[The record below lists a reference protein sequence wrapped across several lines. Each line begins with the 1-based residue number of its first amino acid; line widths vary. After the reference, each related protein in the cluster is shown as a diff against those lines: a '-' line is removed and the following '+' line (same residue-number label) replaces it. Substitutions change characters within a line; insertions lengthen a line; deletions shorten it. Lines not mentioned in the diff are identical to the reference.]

1 MEGTALVRRTANPR
15 PRGPRRFTA
24 LLLAAAVLAVIPAAL
39 PGAAAAPAAAA
50 PSSPGDE
57 GGTKKLRDALESAS
71 KGHVEATT
79 KLTNSKKRQRELGT
93 QLKQVESRI
102 ATLTRE
108 VGVIAAESYRRGR
121 LTPISAL
128 LNSASPQSFLER
140 AAGLEMMAQRNDK
153 QLRELAESLDQ
164 ATRAKNAIDAE
175 VREQQ
180 RQVEVI
186 ARKKRDA
193 ERALAA
199 VGGNPSGGL
208 ISANSPLAKPAPR
221 NSDGSWPRESC
232 SIDDPTTN
240 GCITPRTLHALNQ
253 AKANGF
259 KRHASCHRSG
269 GGGEHPKGRACD
281 FSAATGGFENVDA
294 SGGDRSYGNSLAAF
308 YVKNASR
315 LGVLY
320 VIWYRQIWMPGTG
333 WRGYNGNGD
342 PASDH
347 TNHVHLS
354 ML

>member
-1 MEGTALVRRTANPR
+1 M
-15 PRGPRRFTA
+15 
-24 LLLAAAVLAVIPAAL
+24 PAAL
-39 PGAAAAPAAAA
+39 VGTAAAPATAA

-71 KGHVEATT
+71 KGHIEATA
-79 KLTNSKKRQRELGT
+79 KLTNSKKRQSQLGA
-93 QLKQVESRI
+93 QLKQVETRI
-102 ATLTRE
+102 AALTQE
-108 VGVIAAESYRRGR
+108 VGVIAAETYRRGR

-128 LNSASPQSFLER
+128 LNSASPQSFVER
-140 AAGLEMMAQRNDK
+140 AAGLEVIAQRDDRK
-153 QLRELAESLDQ
+153 LRELAESLDQ
-164 ATRAKNAIDAE
+164 AAKAKKAIDAE

-186 ARKKRDA
+186 ARKKKDA

-199 VGGNPSGGL
+199 VGGNPTGGL
-208 ISANSPLAKPAPR
+208 ISANSPLAKAAPR
-221 NSDGSWPRESC
+221 NSDGSWPKESC
-232 SIDDPTTN
+232 SIDDPTTG

-259 KRHASCHRSG
+259 KRHTSCHRSG

-281 FSAATGGFENVDA
+281 FSAAAGGFENVDA
-294 SGGDRSYGNSLAAF
+294 SGGDRTYGNNVAAF

-320 VIWYRQIWMPGTG
+320 VIWYRQIWMPGNG
-333 WRGYNGNGD
+333 WRAYNGNGD

>member
-1 MEGTALVRRTANPR
+1 VRRTAIVR
-15 PRGPRRFTA
+15 LRGPRRFAA
-24 LLLAAAVLAVIPAAL
+24 LLVAAAVLAATPPVLVGTVAGPAS
-39 PGAAAAPAAAA
+39 AA

-57 GGTKKLRDALESAS
+57 GGTKKLREALESAS
-71 KGHVEATT
+71 KGHIEATA
-79 KLTNSKKRQRELGT
+79 KLNSSKKRQSEFGT
-93 QLKQVESRI
+93 QLKQVEARI
-102 ATLTRE
+102 TTLTAE
-108 VGVIAAESYRRGR
+108 VGVIAAETYRRGR

-140 AAGLEMMAQRNDK
+140 AAGLEMMAQRDDE
-153 QLRELAESLDQ
+153 QLRELADSLDQ

-175 VREQQ
+175 VKEQQ

-186 ARKKRDA
+186 ARKKKDA

-199 VGGNPSGGL
+199 VGGNPTGSL

-221 NSDGSWPRESC
+221 NSDGSWPKESC
-232 SIDDPTTN
+232 TIDDPTTN

-253 AKANGF
+253 AKAANY
-259 KRHASCHRSG
+259 KRHTSCHRDG

-281 FSAATGGFENVDA
+281 FSAAAGGFANRDA
-294 SGGDRSYGNSLAAF
+294 TGGDRSYGDAVTAF

-320 VIWYRQIWMPGTG
+320 VIWYRKIWMPGTG
-333 WRGYNGNGD
+333 WRSYNGGGD

>member
-1 MEGTALVRRTANPR
+1 MLVT
-15 PRGPRRFTA
+15 T
-24 LLLAAAVLAVIPAAL
+24 
-39 PGAAAAPAAAA
+39 AAAPASAA

-71 KGHVEATT
+71 RGHIEATA
-79 KLTNSKKRQRELGT
+79 KLNSSKKRQSQLGT
-93 QLKQVESRI
+93 QLKQLETRI

-108 VGVIAAESYRRGR
+108 VGVIAAETYRRGR
-121 LTPISAL
+121 LTPVSAL

-140 AAGLEMMAQRNDK
+140 AAGLEMIAQRDDK
-153 QLRELAESLDQ
+153 QLRELADSLDQ

-180 RQVEVI
+180 RQVEII
-186 ARKKRDA
+186 AKKKKDA
-193 ERALAA
+193 ERALAS

-221 NSDGSWPRESC
+221 NSDGSWPKESC
-232 SIDDPTTN
+232 SIADPTTS

-253 AKANGF
+253 AKANGY
-259 KRHASCHRSG
+259 KRHTSCHRSG

-281 FSAATGGFENVDA
+281 FSAAAGGFRNVDA
-294 SGGDRSYGNSLAAF
+294 TGGDRTYGNNVAAF

-320 VIWYRQIWMPGTG
+320 VIWYRQIWMPGNG
-333 WRGYNGNGD
+333 WRAYNGNGD